1 MQDFY
6 NWLNNSLLSPVQTH
20 SQNILQK
27 AQSTWSNVTDSI
39 HQMSKKTNNYLKS
52 VYDTIQIGQQVASFI
67 QSQRDQYDALNKKDS
82 KTMTDHIMIV
92 FHFALYQSI
101 ESISKILQSIHSLFS
116 EKSTDTKNIFNA
128 SSTVNSTV
136 RSYIDGF
143 FTDLKN
149 SMNSIL
155 NATQDSVN
163 GKREQL
169 NVNNAAFQSKP
180 DNEKSIMD
188 YGQQILRDIST
199 NITLL
204 LSNIIRIINN
214 QIDAPALDKMNQS
227 DPIINVKS
235 DEFKAGQANTIIQ
248 PGDTT
253 DSVKYTSSE
262 VDNSDKR
269 CDSSQT
275 ASQIQR
281 GT

>member
-39 HQMSKKTNNYLKS
+39 HQMSNKTNNYLKS

-128 SSTVNSTV
+128 SSTVTSTV

-149 SMNSIL
+149 SMSSIL
-155 NATQDSVN
+155 NATQDRVN

-227 DPIINVKS
+227 DPIMNVKS

-262 VDNSDKR
+262 IDNSDKR

-275 ASQIQR
+275 ASQIHR